1 MADAAPDTPQMVAD
15 ALACCVA
22 RWREEGACR
31 RGGRYD
37 ILVYEHAMRAV
48 AVSGSGG
55 DADSRAASYL
65 GPDMDMAAAVIVP
78 EGWDG
83 KADVSYA
90 VHRASPRGR
99 RRFPDRGFIGG
110 SVCNLAHMIQA
121 VAAPGRADGADGMVA
136 TLVGRAADSI
146 PEDAIPASHGPTGQ
160 HARMMT
166 ALLWL
171 DGILALRRE
180 GGPGTAGVRTII
192 SEWRRTERDGG
203 APVFGPAVDALERM
217 GESAGKAVAH
227 LQTAADTI
235 SDAGPDRAARLGAD
249 LLPSMSADRQT
260 AAEYYTREAVAG
272 LLAGLV
278 ISEDDMP
285 DWSDDSIFQRYRLAD
300 LACGTGTLLRAG
312 FERVRAL
319 HESRGG
325 TRATAARLHRDA
337 VRSGIT
343 GVDVYPAAA
352 HMAASSLAAVMP
364 QEWGGETAIG
374 WMGVGGPEGY
384 TGSIELAGAD
394 HMPDAGMSGR
404 VATGP
409 AARRPVSIPD
419 RSCDWIIMNP
429 PYSRTRIGR
438 AAFDIAGLSASER
451 ARCQGRWRDLIHGEP
466 ARKTAGMAATYVVI
480 AGKKIKP
487 GGRMGFV
494 LPVSAS
500 SVEAWS
506 DTRHYIERN
515 FTDILAVAVGGRR
528 SGDSLSEDTSIGEM
542 LLVAK
547 KLEEPR
553 AAASPIHC
561 ATLYC
566 HPAGT
571 GEAGEV
577 ARAMSSALNRM
588 KESGAETYP
597 IIIGSEAGHIY
608 KMMPDGRGSPWSPLG
623 VMDMRLA
630 RAAIHAARGRFC
642 PLDGASVPFAARM
655 APMREVFGIGP
666 THHMIGHRPG
676 KLPLGAFE
684 IVDGRGADMF
694 MWTASS
700 KRQTGLVMEPTHTGR
715 AGSGPGA
722 DRERM
727 RQQSSTLFYT
737 RRIGWN
743 GQRLLAASTAKP
755 CMGGNAWTALMHD
768 DTRVLRAA
776 ALWFNSTLG
785 MLVHWTQ
792 GQRTQSGRSNTE
804 MRALKEIPCPRF
816 CELDGHILDAASDAF
831 AALSECALLPAS
843 RSYEDP
849 VRREI
854 DVAVCSM
861 MGLPGGALAE
871 MCIMR
876 NIFCREPTVGG
887 QGRRRRAD

>member
-1 MADAAPDTPQMVAD
+1 MADAAPDIPQMVAD
-15 ALACCVA
+15 ALAGCVA
-22 RWREEGACR
+22 RWREEGACVP
-31 RGGRYD
+31 GGRYD
-37 ILVYEHAMRAV
+37 ILVCGHAVRAV
-48 AVSGSGG
+48 AVSGNGD
-55 DADSRAASYL
+55 DADSRAVSYL
-65 GPDMDMAAAVIVP
+65 GPDTDTAAAVIVP
-78 EGWDG
+78 AGWNGD
-83 KADVSYA
+83 ANIFYA
-90 VHRASPRGR
+90 VHRASPGGR
-99 RRFPDRGFIGG
+99 RRFPDRGFIRGG
-110 SVCNLAHMIQA
+110 VCDLARLVQA
-121 VAAPGRADGADGMVA
+121 TAAPGQEDGADGMVA
-136 TLVGRAADSI
+136 ALVKRAADSI
-146 PEDAIPASHGPTGQ
+146 PEDAVPASCGTPGRHG
-160 HARMMT
+160 RMMM

-180 GGPGTAGVRTII
+180 GRPGTAGIRTIV
-192 SEWRRTERDGG
+192 SEWRRMERDGG
-203 APVFGPAVDALERM
+203 APVSGQAVDALERM
-217 GESAGKAVAH
+217 GESAGEAVAH
-227 LQTAADTI
+227 LQKAADAI
-235 SDAGPDRAARLGAD
+235 SDAGPGRTARLGAG
-249 LLPSMSADRQT
+249 LLPVMSADRQT

-278 ISEDDMP
+278 ISEDDVS
-285 DWSDDSIFQRYRLAD
+285 DWRDDSIFQRYRLAD

-312 FERVRAL
+312 FERVRSL

-325 TRATAARLHRDA
+325 TSATAAKLHRDA
-337 VRSGIT
+337 VRSGVT

-364 QEWGGETAIG
+364 QKWGGETSIG

-394 HMPDAGMSGR
+394 HTPDTGMSGR
-404 VATGP
+404 VAVGP

-429 PYSRTRIGR
+429 PYSRTRMGR

-451 ARCQGRWRDLIHGEP
+451 ARCQERWKDLIRGEP
-466 ARKTAGMAATYVVI
+466 VRKTAGMAATYVVI

-506 DTRHYIERN
+506 DTRDYIERN

-547 KLEEPR
+547 KLQEPR

-561 ATLYC
+561 ATLYR

-577 ARAMSSALNRM
+577 ARAISSALDRM
-588 KESGAETYP
+588 RESGAETVP

-608 KMMPDGRGSPWSPLG
+608 RMVPDGRGSPWSPLG

-630 RAAIHAARGRFC
+630 RAAMHAARGEFC
-642 PLDGASVPFAARM
+642 FLDGASVPFAAGM
-655 APMREVFGIGP
+655 SPMREVFGIGP

-676 KLPLGAFE
+676 ALPLGAFE
-684 IVDGRGADMF
+684 IVDGRGPDMF

-715 AGSGPGA
+715 AGSGPDA
-722 DRERM
+722 DRKRM
-727 RQQSSTLFYT
+727 RLRSSTLFYT
-737 RRIGWN
+737 RRIGWDS
-743 GQRLLAASTAKP
+743 QRLLAAATAKP

-768 DTRVLRAA
+768 DARVLLAA

-785 MLVHWTQ
+785 MLVHWTR
-792 GQRTQSGRSNTE
+792 GQRTQWGRSNTE

-816 CELDGHILDAASDAF
+816 CELDGHILDAAADAF
-831 AALSECALLPAS
+831 VALSECTLLPAG

-854 DVAVCSM
+854 DGAV
-861 MGLPGGALAE
+861 AE
-871 MCIMR
+871 MMR
-876 NIFCREPTVGG
+876 LPDGAVAEMDTIRDIFCREPTVGG
-887 QGRRRRAD
+887 QGRRRRVD